1 MAKALDCI
9 VIGGGIVGLSIAR
22 RLAGESLNVG
32 VFEKGACGREA
43 SWAGA
48 GMLAPLDPHRKD
60 ALARLNAAS
69 RAMYEAFCGSLCEDS
84 GIDPEFHRCG
94 ELQLIFD
101 ENQLRVAK
109 SFEVASPDPEP
120 EGGGGRDFE
129 LLSPDQAIA
138 VEPQLAPQIRGA
150 LLARRAAQIRN
161 PRLMAALKASCLGR
175 GVEIHEG
182 RPVYALEVDGTRAV
196 GVRIPDSVVHAK
208 WIVLAAGAWSSQ
220 VHPRLA
226 KLIPVYPVRGQ
237 IILLK
242 FEKPPLSHIV
252 SHKKTYVVP
261 RLDGHVLIGA
271 TEEHESGFS
280 HKTSA
285 RGISGLI
292 ESALRLVPV
301 LGDAPVEMTWA
312 GLRPGTPDVR
322 PHIGDVPGFDGLVA
336 ATGHFRSGLVL
347 APAVAEYVASRISGR
362 DYPID
367 LSAFAPGRSMEAA
380 QPAGPVG

>member
-1 MAKALDCI
+1 VAKVFDCI
-9 VIGGGIVGLSIAR
+9 VIGGGVVGLSIAR
-22 RLAGESLNVG
+22 RLAAESLSVG

-60 ALARLNAAS
+60 TLARLNAAS
-69 RAMYEAFCGSLCEDS
+69 RSMYEEFCLGLRDDS
-84 GIDPEFHRCG
+84 GIDPEFHQCG

-109 SFEVASPDPEP
+109 SFENASPEP
-120 EGGGGRDFE
+120 HSGDGRDFE
-129 LLSPDQAIA
+129 LLSPDQARA
-138 VEPQLAPQIRGA
+138 WEPHLGSEMRGA

-161 PRLMAALKASCLGR
+161 PRLMAALKASCEVR
-175 GVEIHEG
+175 GVQIHEG
-182 RPVYALEVDGTRAV
+182 RAIDALEMKGARVV
-196 GVRIPDSVVHAK
+196 GVRTAADVVAGQ
-208 WIVLAAGAWSSQ
+208 WIVLAAGAWSSEL
-220 VHPRLA
+220 HPRLA
-226 KLIPVYPVRGQ
+226 DLIPVYPVRGQ

-242 FEKPPLSHIV
+242 FDEPPVTHIV
-252 SHKKTYVVP
+252 SHKKTYIVP
-261 RLDGHVLIGA
+261 RLDGHVLLGA

-280 HKTSA
+280 HKTTA

-292 ESALRLVPV
+292 ESALPLVPM

-322 PHIGDVPGFDGLVA
+322 PYIGEVPGFDGLIA

-347 APAVAEYVASRISGR
+347 APAVAESIASKITGR
-362 DYPID
+362 DDAID
-367 LSAFAPGRSMEAA
+367 LAALSPGRSMEAA
-380 QPAGPVG
+380 HATGQAG